1 MTRPAPD
8 GIRQGVNMTPS
19 QTAKHH
25 GCKSLAEVARVTKQ
39 SEQTL
44 FNWYKSKPELFK
56 VVCIGAGQLAKQK
69 QLG

>member
-1 MTRPAPD
+1 
-8 GIRQGVNMTPS
+8 MTPS

-25 GCKSLAEVARVTKQ
+25 GCKSLAEAARVTKQ

-44 FNWYKSKPELFK
+44 FNWYKNKPELFE